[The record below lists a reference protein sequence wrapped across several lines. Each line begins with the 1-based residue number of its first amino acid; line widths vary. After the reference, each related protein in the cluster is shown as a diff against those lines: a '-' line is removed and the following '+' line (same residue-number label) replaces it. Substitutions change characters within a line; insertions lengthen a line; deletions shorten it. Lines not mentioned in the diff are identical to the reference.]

1 MESQTIQNTGVSP
14 DQLTKLKDPFPVKWR
29 VQTSDSNKAM
39 CVAYIDARDVQNRL
53 DEVCGME
60 NWKSTTKVEKGNLY
74 TTILIRVNNEW
85 IEKTDVGTESKI
97 EKEKG
102 EMSDSL
108 KRAAVQWGV
117 GRFLYDL
124 DIQKLPTIKYDKNN
138 KFYPSKHDKSTILW
152 DGQQL
157 TEYLNGVTKLK
168 AVTDCSGLVK
178 EYSCYV
184 CKTLHLFDTEQEL
197 TDVYNDVRGLKK
209 DAAFLKA
216 LKERVDKIRT
226 K

>member
-1 MESQTIQNTGVSP
+1 MEQNNTGVSP
-14 DQLTKLKDPFPVKWR
+14 ENLKKLKDPFPVKWR
-29 VQTSDSNKAM
+29 VQTSDSNKAL
-39 CVAYIDARDVQNRL
+39 CVAYIDARGVQNRL

-74 TTILIRVNNEW
+74 TTILVRVGGEW

-124 DIQKLPTIKYDKNN
+124 DIQKLPTAKYTNG
-138 KFYPSKHDKSTILW
+138 KFYPAKHDKKTILW
-152 DGQQL
+152 SGADL
-157 TEYLNGVTKLK
+157 TIYLNGITNLK
-168 AVTDCSGLVK
+168 PVENNTAILK
-178 EYSCYV
+178 EYSEYV

-197 TDVYNDVRGLKK
+197 TDVYNEVRSLKK
-209 DAAFLKA
+209 DAAFLKG
-216 LKERVDKIRT
+216 LKDQVSKIRMPND
-226 K
+226 